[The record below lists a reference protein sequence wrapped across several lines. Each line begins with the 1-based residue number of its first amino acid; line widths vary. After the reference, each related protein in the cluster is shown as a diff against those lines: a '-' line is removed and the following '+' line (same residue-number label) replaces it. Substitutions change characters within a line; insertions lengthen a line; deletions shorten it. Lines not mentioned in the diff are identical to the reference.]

1 MSSSN
6 KNILYNKKILFSRIN
21 YKKKTITLNKLVR
34 AIIFIIINFAII
46 IKIKYYVNAIFYY
59 WLY

>member
-46 IKIKYYVNAIFYY
+46 IKINTM
-59 WLY
+59 